1 MRTARKS
8 CGSPGAAHNIRRPAH
23 TIAVEGGG
31 GMQRYMPG
39 RLPQNNGEWPGGP
52 AQQRLS
58 PLQAAVALGE
68 HVRTEHGRA
77 GVQRLVA
84 ALSPLLP
91 GDVLEQAARQL
102 GVSPPARAA
111 QEPSG
116 QGGGAGMGGS
126 GMEQMLTLM
135 QALQKGRDGLDPKLL
150 MQLMQAR
157 GMQHPAE

>member
-1 MRTARKS
+1 
-8 CGSPGAAHNIRRPAH
+8 
-23 TIAVEGGG
+23 
-31 GMQRYMPG
+31 MQRYMPG

-91 GDVLEQAARQL
+91 GDVLL
-102 GVSPPARAA
+102 RAD
-111 QEPSG
+111 G
-116 QGGGAGMGGS
+116 QTLHSIHDLMAVRRTHLVGDTMT
-126 GMEQMLTLM
+126 LTVL
-135 QALQKGRDGLDPKLL
+135 LDGQTFDADVPLYASED
-150 MQLMQAR
+150 
-157 GMQHPAE
+157 